1 MIVSWKWI
9 QDYVSP
15 TSSMDEVIDKLTM
28 SGLNHESTTTVIG
41 DSAIDLEVTSNRS
54 DCLGHLGV
62 AREIAVL
69 FDHELAIPV
78 PAPQAIASDVH
89 NAVGVK
95 IDCPELCPRYT
106 ARVIRGVK
114 VGPSPKWL
122 QERLEA
128 VGVNSVNNIV
138 DVTNYVMMECGQPLH
153 AFDLAKIRGA
163 QIWVREAEA
172 EEEFLAIDH
181 KTYTLSTGMCVIA
194 DAESAIAL
202 GGVMG
207 GADSEVSASTVDLL
221 IEAAE
226 FASQA
231 IRQTARQLKLH
242 SDASYRFERPLDSHG
257 VDWASRRCCEL
268 ILQLAGGELL
278 EGVVDVGAAPTS
290 RAAVELRFAQI
301 PRVLGIDVPV
311 EESVRILTALG
322 CTMVAQDEV
331 GLKLTPPTWRSDL
344 TREID
349 LIEEI
354 ARVYGYD
361 QIPEDVAVPM
371 IASHLS
377 DRDRSL
383 ATTRQVM
390 TSLGFDEAMTA
401 SLVPES
407 WESRFSP
414 WSDAAS
420 LKSMQAM
427 EGVLDRGSQTAGPVC
442 CLRRSLLPS
451 LVEARRINEFRGNE
465 DVELFEIAKVYLP
478 RENDLPEEP
487 LLLSVVSQGD
497 FFTVKGVVET
507 LLHQLHVA
515 APLQVA
521 ASSESFLDITFQA
534 HLSLGGRP
542 LGWIGEL
549 SESAMSGNSLRR
561 ACTVGEINLETLF
574 EHVQLVPQQNELS
587 AFPYVDR
594 DFNFIVDESVAW
606 SDLES
611 AVRAASGEVLEHV
624 LYREVFRNPER
635 DGASKKR
642 VLLSVR
648 LRANDETLT
657 GEQADKICQAIIE
670 RCQLEHQA
678 GLVG

>member
-15 TSSMDEVIDKLTM
+15 TSSMDDVIDKLTM
-28 SGLNHESTTTVIG
+28 SGLNHESTESVMG

-62 AREIAVL
+62 AREISVL
-69 FDHELAIPV
+69 FDHALNV
-78 PAPQAIASDVH
+78 PSPEPQTVATDVH
-89 NAVGVK
+89 DQVSVQ

-106 ARVIRGVK
+106 ARVIRGIK
-114 VGPSPKWL
+114 VGASPAWL

-128 VGVNSVNNIV
+128 IGVTSVNNIV

-163 QIWVREAEA
+163 QIQVREATA

-181 KTYTLSTGMCVIA
+181 KTYSLAKGMCVIA
-194 DAESAIAL
+194 DADHAIAL

-207 GADSEVSASTVDLL
+207 GEDSEVSTSTVDLL

-226 FASQA
+226 FTSQA

-268 ILQLAGGELL
+268 ILQIAGGELL
-278 EGVVDVGAAPTS
+278 EGVVDVGEPPSS
-290 RAAVELRFAQI
+290 RETVELRLAQV
-301 PRVLGIDVPV
+301 PRILGIEVPAA
-311 EESVRILTALG
+311 ESARILSALG
-322 CTMVAQDEV
+322 CKIVSEDETR
-331 GLKLTPPTWRSDL
+331 LKVVPPTWRSDL

-383 ATTRQVM
+383 AAIRQVL
-390 TSLGFDEAMTA
+390 TSLGFDEAMTP

-407 WESRFSP
+407 WETRFSP
-414 WSDAAS
+414 WSDATS
-420 LKSMQAM
+420 LKSQQAM
-427 EGVLDRGSQTAGPVC
+427 EGVLDRGSQTAGAVR

-465 DVELFEIAKVYLP
+465 EIELFEIAKVYLP

-487 LLLSVVSQGD
+487 LLLSAVSQSD
-497 FFTVKGVVET
+497 FSVVKGAIET
-507 LLHQLHVA
+507 LLHQLHVSA
-515 APLQVA
+515 SLQVA
-521 ASSESFLDITFQA
+521 RSSESFLDVTRQA
-534 HLSLGGRP
+534 CLSLGDRVF
-542 LGWIGEL
+542 GWIGEL
-549 SESAMSGNSLRR
+549 SASAKADNSLRR
-561 ACTVGEINLETLF
+561 SCTVFEINLETLF
-574 EHVQLVPQQNELS
+574 DHIALVPQQQVLS
-587 AFPYVDR
+587 SFPFVDR
-594 DFNFIVDESVAW
+594 DFNFIVDESIAW

-611 AVRAASGEVLEHV
+611 AVRSASGEVLEHV
-624 LYREVFRNPER
+624 LFREVFRNPER

-648 LRANDETLT
+648 LRAQNETLT
-657 GEQADKICQAIIE
+657 GEQAEQICQSIIE
-670 RCQLEHQA
+670 RCKKDHGA
-678 GLVG
+678 GLLG